1 MAQVRSSLTFSH
13 VYGEK
18 FKVIS
23 LPGKRKDKVESVIAL
38 KYKRMYYRNLTSQYS
53 VLSIVS
59 TKGLI
64 FKNM

>member
-38 KYKRMYYRNLTSQYS
+38 KYKRM
-53 VLSIVS
+53 
-59 TKGLI
+59 
-64 FKNM
+64 